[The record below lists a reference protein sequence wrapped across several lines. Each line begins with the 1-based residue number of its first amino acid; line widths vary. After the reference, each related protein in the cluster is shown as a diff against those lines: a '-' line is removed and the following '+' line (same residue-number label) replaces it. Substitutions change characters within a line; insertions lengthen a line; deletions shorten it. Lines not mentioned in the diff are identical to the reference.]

1 MFKAMLRLFDAF
13 LTMTLFQR
21 AGKVC
26 KENGIAKHESIEE
39 AASQSE
45 LILVSC
51 L

>member
-1 MFKAMLRLFDAF
+1 MAPEIRKSVKTKGD
-13 LTMTLFQR
+13 TKT
-21 AGKVC
+21 
-26 KENGIAKHESIEE
+26 HESIEE